1 MIFGLRDSYPL
12 RRLVGIEIERK
23 FLLASDRWRSLVQR
37 QVHIEDGLVAA
48 SEDRK
53 TRVRIIG
60 DKATLAVKTKR
71 VAGAREEFE
80 YDIPMT
86 DARRLMACC
95 SNVTIKVR
103 HYVQHAGLTWEIDE
117 YDGVLKGVILAEV
130 ELSAVD
136 QQIDLPDWIGP
147 EVTSEPPYRKINMLR
162 ARQGYPLEEQVPGLE
177 PVV

>member
-1 MIFGLRDSYPL
+1 
-12 RRLVGIEIERK
+12 VGIEIERK

-37 QVHIEDGLVAA
+37 KVRIEDGLVAA

-80 YDIPMT
+80 YAIPMA

-95 SNVTIKVR
+95 GSNVTVKIR
-103 HYVQHAGLTWEIDE
+103 HYVQHAGFTWEIDE
-117 YDGVLKGVILAEV
+117 YDGLLTGVVLAEV

-136 QQIDLPDWIGP
+136 QTVNLPDWIGP
-147 EVTSEPPYRKINMLR
+147 EVTSQPAYSKINLLKE
-162 ARQGYPLEEQVPGLE
+162 RQLLKQKAPSPE
-177 PVV
+177 PVI

>member
-1 MIFGLRDSYPL
+1 MIPGVRDSDLL

-37 QVHIEDGLVAA
+37 QVLIEDGLVAA
-48 SEDRK
+48 NEDRK

-86 DARRLMACC
+86 DARRLMTYCG
-95 SNVTIKVR
+95 SNVTVKKR

-117 YDGVLKGVILAEV
+117 YDGLLKGVILAEV

-136 QQIDLPDWIGP
+136 QQVDLPEWIGP
-147 EVTSEPPYRKINMLR
+147 EVTAQPPYSKINMLR
-162 ARQGYPLEEQVPGLE
+162 ARQQLEEEAFGPE
-177 PVV
+177 PVM

>member
-1 MIFGLRDSYPL
+1 MVFNSRKFFRLRTS
-12 RRLVGIEIERK
+12 VGIEIERK
-23 FLLASDRWRSLVQR
+23 FLLASERWRSLVQCS
-37 QVHIEDGLVAA
+37 VHIQDGLVAT

-60 DKATLAVKTKR
+60 DKATLAVKTGR

-86 DARRLMACC
+86 DACRLMACC
-95 SNVTIKVR
+95 GSNVTVKMR

-117 YDGVLKGVILAEV
+117 YDGLLKGVILAEV

-136 QQIDLPDWIGP
+136 QHVDLPEWIGR
-147 EVTSEPPYRKINMLR
+147 EVTEQPPYRKINMLR
-162 ARQGYPLEEQVPGLE
+162 ARQQLEEEVPGPE